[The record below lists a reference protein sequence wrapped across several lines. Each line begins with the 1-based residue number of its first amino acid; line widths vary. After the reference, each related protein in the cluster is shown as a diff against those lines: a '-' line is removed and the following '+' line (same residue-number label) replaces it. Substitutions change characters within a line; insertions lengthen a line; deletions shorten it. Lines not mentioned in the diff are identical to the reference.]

1 VIRRLLFLLGG
12 CAAFCLLVGLP
23 ARHLG
28 GDQAFAFIATA
39 LALCLA
45 PAVVTLLWGER
56 ALRQSVDQQLVMVLG
71 GTGVRMAFVL
81 LAGWALY
88 QYVPYYQRQ
97 SRFLIWL
104 AVCYLFTLAL
114 DIILLLTG
122 REDRESWIVNRE
134 SKNNDS
140 SPSAIHE
147 PRSTTL

>member
-1 VIRRLLFLLGG
+1 MIRRLLFLLGG

-28 GDQAFAFIATA
+28 GGDAAVVFIATA
-39 LALCLA
+39 LALCLL
-45 PAVVTLLWGER
+45 PAVITLLWGER
-56 ALRQSVDQQLVMVLG
+56 ALRQNVDQQLVMVLG

-97 SRFLIWL
+97 SGFLIWL

-114 DIILLLTG
+114 DMTLLLTG
-122 REDRESWIVNRE
+122 RPEREPEAV
-134 SKNNDS
+134 
-140 SPSAIHE
+140 E
-147 PRSTTL
+147 PRSTIP